1 MLPDGDFALQRTDE
15 DAAPLVR
22 ISFSDEARDFVGEA
36 GMEIARA
43 MIDAGMEAFE
53 MLGSAPDDEMDFELD
68 EDDQEHDSQQR
79 VLH

>member
-1 MLPDGDFALQRTDE
+1 
-15 DAAPLVR
+15 
-22 ISFSDEARDFVGEA
+22 
-36 GMEIARA
+36 MEIARA